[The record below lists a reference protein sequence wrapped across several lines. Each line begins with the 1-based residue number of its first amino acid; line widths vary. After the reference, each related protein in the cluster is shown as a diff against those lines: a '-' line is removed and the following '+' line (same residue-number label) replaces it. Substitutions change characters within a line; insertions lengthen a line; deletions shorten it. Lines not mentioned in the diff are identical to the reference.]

1 MAVNEYIPS
10 YMHFTR
16 YLPYERVGPLRRDVA
31 LDLCVRARQ
40 QSSTSAALG
49 LMHTGSKVPA
59 RSVSWAP
66 SRPRKEEAPPADGTP
81 GECHH
86 PRRCPRAPGRRP
98 SARAA
103 AHHYLTTATRGWQM
117 AGWQQ
122 AEQRV
127 TPAVMMPPAEGAV
140 QATPTYQGMHPT
152 HPRPLPRRTYR
163 CRRHHPPNGR
173 AVVMRSRR
181 RGGVLRSSAC
191 IHTWVDTEL
200 GRLARH
206 MRKPGRGRGS
216 PAPLR
221 YCGGRYT
228 SR

>member
-86 PRRCPRAPGRRP
+86 PRRCLRAAGRRP

-117 AGWQQ
+117 AGWQH

-127 TPAVMMPPAEGAV
+127 TPAVMMPPAEGAGG
-140 QATPTYQGMHPT
+140 AN
-152 HPRPLPRRTYR
+152 LPRHAHHAPTATTTTYLSLPPPPIAHRTGACLR
-163 CRRHHPPNGR
+163 LSCGR
-173 AVVMRSRR
+173 GGGGACCARR
-181 RGGVLRSSAC
+181 RAC
-191 IHTWVDTEL
+191 IPW
-200 GRLARH
+200 
-206 MRKPGRGRGS
+206 
-216 PAPLR
+216 
-221 YCGGRYT
+221 Y
-228 SR
+228 